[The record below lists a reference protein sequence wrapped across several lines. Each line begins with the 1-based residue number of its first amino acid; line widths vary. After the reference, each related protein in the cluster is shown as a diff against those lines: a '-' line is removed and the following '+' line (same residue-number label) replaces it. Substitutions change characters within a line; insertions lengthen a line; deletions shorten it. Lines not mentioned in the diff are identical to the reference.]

1 MTDLFSR
8 ITFSG
13 LLFSVMGVFV
23 YWFYTFI
30 VYPKYEYMGWLYVEG
45 SAETS
50 VALWCGLVGLLYS
63 VIVKSE
69 SSLTQLFLTLYFNIC
84 LLPSVVFLVASDMSL
99 VLKLYFGILLLLYP
113 FIQLIVPQ
121 IRVQSIGIFDL
132 KYFKAITAFGALVV
146 FMAIPPKLDFLQLQS
161 VSELYD
167 IRARSRV
174 ERENA
179 GLLLNYAY
187 MLLFKVAAPLGFSY
201 ALVKKH
207 HFSGLCLSLVFF
219 AGGAASGHKSL
230 FLTPIAILAVFT
242 CLEKNWTFK
251 WSVPIALF
259 LVALMSVS
267 GVELVQFIF
276 GEVFWR
282 RVVLMPGML
291 TQIYFDFFFS
301 QDFFLFSDSV
311 DLFSR
316 ADERPI
322 AYMVGEDYFG
332 RARMSANA
340 NFVASGYAE
349 AGGLGVLIYCLLISV
364 FINILSSGS
373 GAEKRIYL
381 LASVP
386 IFLAIL
392 ETNLTTVLVTHGL
405 LILIILKLIA
415 SVRSEYQR

>member
-1 MTDLFSR
+1 
-8 ITFSG
+8 
-13 LLFSVMGVFV
+13 
-23 YWFYTFI
+23 
-30 VYPKYEYMGWLYVEG
+30 
-45 SAETS
+45 
-50 VALWCGLVGLLYS
+50 
-63 VIVKSE
+63 
-69 SSLTQLFLTLYFNIC
+69 
-84 LLPSVVFLVASDMSL
+84 
-99 VLKLYFGILLLLYP
+99 
-113 FIQLIVPQ
+113 
-121 IRVQSIGIFDL
+121 
-132 KYFKAITAFGALVV
+132 
-146 FMAIPPKLDFLQLQS
+146 
-161 VSELYD
+161 
-167 IRARSRV
+167 
-174 ERENA
+174 
-179 GLLLNYAY
+179 
-187 MLLFKVAAPLGFSY
+187 
-201 ALVKKH
+201 
-207 HFSGLCLSLVFF
+207 
-219 AGGAASGHKSL
+219 
-230 FLTPIAILAVFT
+230 
-242 CLEKNWTFK
+242 
-251 WSVPIALF
+251 
-259 LVALMSVS
+259 MSVS